1 MKKLVA
7 IVVALVASLSMA
19 ASAQAA
25 NETVEGTTNVS
36 PISGPLYQ
44 TKPVPVNFTIRAEVT
59 TPAESPKVNPLKNTK
74 TTFPA
79 GVSFNPNNS
88 KTPACTDNMLSVTS
102 NLADPSGVVASC
114 EDSVVGTGT
123 SAIVLAKVNLPE
135 TLIEDPI
142 LVLFNAG
149 TDSKG
154 QAKVKIYGY
163 SKTTNVGILMH
174 GTLVKGV
181 LDVAVPVLSD
191 DSAVKY
197 YQFDLP
203 GPGLDRDDI
212 NVHTEGKDP
221 NYVRAI
227 CPASGIL
234 KTNSEFVLGERAY
247 PAGTDTGPETTVDSP
262 ETTQNCTGQVGAPK
276 LSASVTGSKSV
287 KSGAKGTYKVKVTNK
302 GTGVAKSVSV
312 TGTGGAKG
320 STKNINPDTAKT
332 VTVKAKVTGRKGSK
346 KTLTFTAKSGK
357 SSAKATIKV
366 TVK

>member
-7 IVVALVASLSMA
+7 IVVALIASLSMA

-25 NETVEGTTNVS
+25 NETVEGTTN
-36 PISGPLYQ
+36 ISAINGPLYQ
-44 TKPVPVNFTIRAEVT
+44 TKAVPVNLMIRAEVT
-59 TPAESPKVNPLKNTK
+59 TPAESPKVNPLKNSK
-74 TTFPA
+74 ITFPA

-203 GPGLDRDDI
+203 GPGLDRD
-212 NVHTEGKDP
+212 
-221 NYVRAI
+221 
-227 CPASGIL
+227 
-234 KTNSEFVLGERAY
+234 
-247 PAGTDTGPETTVDSP
+247 
-262 ETTQNCTGQVGAPK
+262 
-276 LSASVTGSKSV
+276 
-287 KSGAKGTYKVKVTNK
+287 
-302 GTGVAKSVSV
+302 
-312 TGTGGAKG
+312 
-320 STKNINPDTAKT
+320 
-332 VTVKAKVTGRKGSK
+332 
-346 KTLTFTAKSGK
+346 
-357 SSAKATIKV
+357 
-366 TVK
+366 